1 MLLEFSSFISVKYVY
16 NAFLT
21 KVQQS
26 YCYTKLCNYIEEF
39 VLKLISNIP
48 NILVCCNKFHY
59 VLKCFLLSNAW
70 VNFSRLN
77 TIKKWKIVSS
87 FSSLILHAVNILPWK
102 KIITVSR
109 PLNTKPCPAGLS
121 PRIICLASPFLPKM
135 SQNCCT
141 HQVWTGSP
149 FPWTFMSNPGDGEK
163 SYPIVKSFIS
173 SPSNSNFQVIIL
185 YNTHL

>member
-1 MLLEFSSFISVKYVY
+1 MENSNNIFLITYKKAILLEFSSFISVKYVY
-16 NAFLT
+16 NMFLA

-26 YCYTKLCNYIEEF
+26 CCKLCYTKLCNYIEEF

-87 FSSLILHAVNILPWK
+87 FSSLILHAVNFLLWK
-102 KIITVSR
+102 TNHLQGFPHGEI
-109 PLNTKPCPAGLS
+109 
-121 PRIICLASPFLPKM
+121 RIS
-135 SQNCCT
+135 
-141 HQVWTGSP
+141 H
-149 FPWTFMSNPGDGEK
+149 
-163 SYPIVKSFIS
+163 
-173 SPSNSNFQVIIL
+173 
-185 YNTHL
+185 